1 MAEALIKTKLT
12 FLKQYSK
19 LLVAFLSFI
28 GVVSGCKSVMADSAA
43 YGIQGLNIHG
53 YFFSKADSSVVNC
66 IDVRLLSV
74 DSLTEYSFCSAEDN
88 GYYARM
94 DRDHYPWPDSV
105 RLIASDPDSLN
116 HGWFAE
122 KDTLLDISEL
132 EEEYDYLSI
141 DLDLYLEPILVGD
154 GQCQKQ

>member
-1 MAEALIKTKLT
+1 MAEALFKTKLT

-28 GVVSGCKSVMADSAA
+28 GVVSGCKSVMEDSAT
-43 YGIQGLNIHG
+43 YGIQGLNVHG
-53 YFFSKADSSVVNC
+53 WVFSKADSSVVKG

-132 EEEYDYLSI
+132 EDEWDFLSI
-141 DLDLYLEPILVGD
+141 ELDLYLEPITEED
-154 GQCQKQ
+154 GLWQKQ